1 MTFKK
6 LGHYALNLL
15 TYFITFL
22 MFFPI
27 LWMVMTSFKTE
38 SIAFAYPPRFFFTP
52 TLDNWDIA
60 LNQARFTEHL
70 LNTAIITVMSTFAA
84 LLMGIPAAYS
94 LAYYPGRLS
103 NFSLVWMIS
112 TRMLPPAGV
121 IVPLYVIAIDLNL
134 LDTHLGLILVYTAM
148 NVPLV
153 VWMMRSFLMDV
164 PYAIIEAGRMDGVS
178 LLQEFRYIILPLV
191 RPGLMATFLLC
202 LIFAWNEFFFA
213 FNLTTSDASPLSVY
227 ISSFKTSE
235 GLFWA
240 KMSAG
245 ATVTV
250 LPVVI
255 AGWIAQRQL
264 VAGLT
269 AGAVKA

>member
-1 MTFKK
+1 
-6 LGHYALNLL
+6 
-15 TYFITFL
+15 
-22 MFFPI
+22 
-27 LWMVMTSFKTE
+27 
-38 SIAFAYPPRFFFTP
+38 
-52 TLDNWDIA
+52 
-60 LNQARFTEHL
+60 
-70 LNTAIITVMSTFAA
+70 
-84 LLMGIPAAYS
+84 MGIPAAYS

-121 IVPLYVIAIDLNL
+121 IVPLYVIAIDLDL